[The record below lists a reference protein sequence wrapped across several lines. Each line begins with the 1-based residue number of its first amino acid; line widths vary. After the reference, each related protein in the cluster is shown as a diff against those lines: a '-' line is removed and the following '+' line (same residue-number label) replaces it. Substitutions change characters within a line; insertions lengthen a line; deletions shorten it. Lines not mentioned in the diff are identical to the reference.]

1 MGGDGIIPDPPM
13 TTKKNPPLSAIS
25 IGPYVRLYSE
35 DHFLRELA
43 PLGLTRNTLR
53 RFFRALSVP
62 TLHLSKTRYVDAFT
76 LSLALRAVLRIGE
89 PDFLAPG
96 CDVLQTG
103 EKPRRT
109 TKSLDPTRLRSD
121 LEPLIFELLAA
132 HKTRA
137 WDIPSAEIAAAARD
151 AARRLIHAGF
161 ISLPHDVQREYTRQA
176 LTAVQADPI
185 DPRIPTP
192 PKETLS
198 PMGGDA

>member
-1 MGGDGIIPDPPM
+1 MAA
-13 TTKKNPPLSAIS
+13 KKNPPLSAIS

-35 DHFLRELA
+35 DHFLRELS
-43 PLGLTRNTLR
+43 PLGLSRNTLR
-53 RFFRALSVP
+53 RFFQALSVP
-62 TLHLSKTRYVDAFT
+62 TLHLSNTRYVDAFT

-96 CDVLQTG
+96 SALSLKG
-103 EKPRRT
+103 RKSRRT
-109 TKSLDPTRLRSD
+109 TNALNPARLRSD
-121 LEPLIFELLAA
+121 LESLIFELLAA

-137 WDIPSAEIAAAARD
+137 WDIPSTQIADAARE

-185 DPRIPTP
+185 DPRAPTP
-192 PKETLS
+192 SSEPSFDEPK
-198 PMGGDA
+198 PHP

>member
-1 MGGDGIIPDPPM
+1 MPAQFVMGGDDIIPDPTM
-13 TTKKNPPLSAIS
+13 ARHKNPPLSTIS

-35 DHFLRELA
+35 QHFLQELA
-43 PLGLTRNTLR
+43 PLGLTLDSLR

-62 TLHLSKTRYVDAFT
+62 TLHLAGTRYIDAFS

-96 CDVLQTG
+96 CAASAKG
-103 EKPRRT
+103 RKPPRT
-109 TKSLDPTRLRSD
+109 TRTLNPARLKGD

-137 WDIPSAEIAAAARD
+137 WDIPSTEIADAARD

-176 LTAVQADPI
+176 LEAVRTDPI
-185 DPRIPTP
+185 DPRTP
-192 PKETLS
+192 PL
-198 PMGGDA
+198 MGGDA

>member
-1 MGGDGIIPDPPM
+1 M
-13 TTKKNPPLSAIS
+13 THKRNPPLSTIS

-35 DHFLRELA
+35 THFLQELA
-43 PLGLTRNTLR
+43 PLGFTVKSLR
-53 RFFRALSVP
+53 QFFRALSVP
-62 TLHLSKTRYVDAFT
+62 TLHLSGTRYVDAFSLT
-76 LSLALRAVLRIGE
+76 LALRAVLRIGE

-96 CDVLQTG
+96 CSTNLKG
-103 EKPRRT
+103 RKPRRT
-109 TKSLDPTRLRSD
+109 TTTFNPARLRGD

-137 WDIPSAEIAAAARD
+137 WDVPALEIADAARD

-176 LTAVQADPI
+176 LEAVRTDPI

-192 PKETLS
+192 PADPEPAS
-198 PMGGDA
+198 PPTED